1 MLERYEEFT
10 TKINLAYKYIMKIK
24 THEMNNLDLK
34 AAHLNVIFY
43 LGRHK
48 DGLTASELCWLCK
61 EDKAWISKNLN
72 YLKKK
77 KLVEKYNEDKD
88 KTYRAKYY
96 MTMDG
101 LEVYNEIVNI
111 ITFISRKCAEGCT
124 KDELEVFYKV
134 FGIFISNLSE
144 FYNRIENKEDRKCE

>member
-1 MLERYEEFT
+1 MLSRYEEFT

-43 LGRHK
+43 LGK
-48 DGLTASELCWLCK
+48 SSGGLTASELCWLCK

-77 KLVEKYNEDKD
+77 KLIEKYNEDKD

-96 MTMDG
+96 MTNDGMDI
-101 LEVYNEIVNI
+101 YNEIIRI
-111 ITFISRKCAEGCT
+111 ITFISHKSAEGCT
-124 KDELEVFYKV
+124 KEELDVFYKV
-134 FGIFISNLSE
+134 FGRIISNLSE
-144 FYNRIENKEDRKCE
+144 FYNRIESRE

>member
-43 LGRHK
+43 LGK
-48 DGLTASELCWLCK
+48 NTGGLTASELCWLCK

-77 KLVEKYNEDKD
+77 KLIEKYNEDKD

-96 MTMDG
+96 MTADGMD
-101 LEVYNEIVNI
+101 VYNEIVSI
-111 ITFISRKCAEGCT
+111 ISFISNKCAEGCS
-124 KDELEVFYKV
+124 KDELEIFYNVFSKIL
-134 FGIFISNLSE
+134 GNLSE
-144 FYNRIENKEDRKCE
+144 FYNRIESEV

>member
-34 AAHLNVIFY
+34 AAHLNVMFY
-43 LGRHK
+43 LGRNS
-48 DGLTASELCWLCK
+48 DGITASELCWLCK

-77 KLVEKYNEDKD
+77 KLVEKLNEDKD
-88 KTYRAKYY
+88 KTYRAKYSL
-96 MTMDG
+96 TADG
-101 LEVYNEIVNI
+101 IKVYKEIINI
-111 ITFISRKCAEGCT
+111 ISFISIKCAEGCSRE
-124 KDELEVFYKV
+124 ELDIFYKV
-134 FGIFISNLSE
+134 FGILIGNLSE
-144 FYNRIENKEDRKCE
+144 FYNRIEDKK